1 MIWHGWKRVRHNKH
15 MAGKDIGVRIEYFA
29 ILREH
34 VGRTEEQWQTKAGT
48 VGELYAELD
57 QRYGFPALGR
67 VKVAVNDEFRDWDS
81 PVRNGD
87 HVVFIPPV
95 AGG

>member
-1 MIWHGWKRVRHNKH
+1 
-15 MAGKDIGVRIEYFA
+15 MAPPDIDVRIEYFA
-29 ILREH
+29 VLREH
-34 VGRTEEQWQTKAGT
+34 VGHAEDEVRTSAAT

-57 QRYGFPALGR
+57 RRYAFPAVGR

-81 PVRNGD
+81 PVRDGD
-87 HVVFIPPV
+87 FVVFIPPV